1 MQRTPGLTA
10 ADFDARVKIEGS
22 LSFSG
27 MAGCFSSCFS
37 PTLDGGAAREDDEKG
52 HCPCHIAPQ

>member
-37 PTLDGGAAREDDEKG
+37 RDAGTVGLRQV
-52 HCPCHIAPQ
+52 C